1 MKSLTLILGLLL
13 SPMVQAF
20 SLITWNVAEFGDHN
34 PERLKALIATIM
46 ERSPDIVF
54 LQEVEKQSLTL
65 LRNPLAGMFDYRIL
79 EGEASRGLPQGGLLA
94 LIKRNWLPQG
104 VHYEAFPSELDRG
117 SLSFTLGS
125 LCGIPHTFTNV
136 HLESPELIYWRSRDY
151 RNQQVERLKIQTEK
165 NEGIV
170 IAGDLNLVLGKD
182 ADQLFPKDWND
193 AWMQL
198 HPNDPGLTWDPHH
211 NSMAWHQG
219 GFVLPGFR
227 LDRLVYR
234 SSILMPRQAQILGVG
249 AEPPLSDHFGLRV
262 AFSCSGV

>member
-1 MKSLTLILGLLL
+1 
-13 SPMVQAF
+13 
-20 SLITWNVAEFGDHN
+20 LITWNVAEFGDHN
-34 PERLKALIATIM
+34 PERLKALIATIK

-125 LCGIPHTFTNV
+125 LCGIPHTFSNV
-136 HLESPELIYWRSRDY
+136 HLESPELLYWRSRDY

-193 AWMQL
+193 AWLSL
-198 HPNDPGLTWDPHH
+198 HPDDQGLTWDPDH
-211 NSMAWHQG
+211 NDMAYWGG
-219 GFVLPGFR
+219 GFLLPGFR
-227 LDRLVYR
+227 LDRVLYKSEHLQVIR
-234 SSILMPRQAQILGVG
+234 TDRLGVG
-249 AEPPLSDHFGLRV
+249 THPPLSDHYGLLVEFDCR
-262 AFSCSGV
+262 

>member
-34 PERLKALIATIM
+34 PERLKALIATIK

-136 HLESPELIYWRSRDY
+136 HLESPELLYWRSRDY

-193 AWMQL
+193 AWLSL
-198 HPNDPGLTWDPHH
+198 HPDDQGLTWDPDH
-211 NSMAWHQG
+211 NDMAYWGG
-219 GFVLPGFR
+219 GFLLPGFR
-227 LDRLVYR
+227 LDRVLYKSEHLQVIR
-234 SSILMPRQAQILGVG
+234 TERLGVG
-249 AEPPLSDHFGLRV
+249 AHPPLSDHYGLLVEFDCR
-262 AFSCSGV
+262 